1 MRYFLIIILGFII
14 LLPAQSGAVEVRVG
28 LDNNPPLTF
37 MTDNGQAS
45 GLLPDLLT
53 QIAKQ
58 EKWSLKFVPC
68 QWQQCLE
75 QLDAGTI
82 DILPAISYTEQRAEQ
97 LHFPNETVITNWGQ
111 VYRRPGSKLESVL
124 QLEKLTL
131 AVLKDDIHY
140 CGKFGIINVADKLDI
155 KINFIEADSYL
166 DVFTLLAE
174 KKVDAALVN
183 RLFGLKQQDV
193 FNLRP
198 TQIILNPVQVRPAFS
213 LASDP
218 LLIKQFDQHLKNWK
232 EDQNSIYYQLLH
244 KWLTNGSSFKFPA
257 WFIPLLSVLGILLFL
272 LVLTTLWIRRQVSL
286 KTTQLKE
293 KNIQLEG
300 ELINRQK
307 IELELRERQQQYRVF
322 FEESHSAML
331 LLDPQ
336 TTNIVDANPA
346 ACKYYLY
353 SREQLQR
360 MKIQELNVL
369 SESEIRKKI
378 ALVERLEQQQFEFTH
393 RLANGQKRPVEIYCS
408 PIQVEGRTLLCSIVH
423 DISARKLAEQTLEER
438 NRFLQSVIDGVSDP
452 LMVIGIDYR
461 ILQMNQAAQNEHSNN
476 MSKQDTLTC
485 HQLSHA
491 SLVPCND
498 DNHPCPLLEVK
509 ETGQPVT
516 LIHHHETSQG
526 KRIVELTASPLFDSY
541 GEIYAIIEVA
551 RDITDRLQIEELL
564 NEKEKRLHHLA
575 HHDSLTNLPNRL
587 LFEDRLK
594 QALSKARRSRR
605 QVALFFLDLDH
616 LKEINDNLGHDY
628 GDLLLIDVAKRLCRC
643 VRESDTV
650 ARMGGDEFLVL
661 LEEIESFEMIETT
674 AERICSALAHELNK
688 DDFTQ
693 AISASIGIS
702 IYPEDATTAQEMM
715 KNADLAM
722 YRVKK
727 SGKANYQFYS
737 APQGRFLFE

>member
-1 MRYFLIIILGFII
+1 MRYFLIIILGFIV
-14 LLPAQSGAVEVRVG
+14 LLPAQSGAAEVRVG

-37 MTDNGQAS
+37 ITDTGQAS

-58 EKWSLKFVPC
+58 EKWSLQFVPC

-82 DILPAISYTEQRAEQ
+82 DVLPVIAYTEQRAKKF
-97 LHFPNETVITNWGQ
+97 HFANETVITNWGQ
-111 VYRRPGSKLESVL
+111 VYQHPSSKLESIL
-124 QLEKLTL
+124 QLENLTL

-140 CGKFGIINVADKLDI
+140 RGKYGIINAADKFSI

-174 KKVDAALVN
+174 KTVDAALVN
-183 RLFGLKQQDV
+183 RLFGLKQQEV

-198 TQIILNPVQVRPAFS
+198 TQIILNPVQIRPAFS

-218 LLIKQFDQHLKNWK
+218 LLVKQFDQHLTNWK

-244 KWLTNGSSFKFPA
+244 KWLTNGSSFKFPT
-257 WFIPLLSVLGILLFL
+257 WFIPLLSVLGVLLFL
-272 LVLTTLWIRRQVSL
+272 SVLTTLWIRQQISV
-286 KTTQLKE
+286 KTILLKE
-293 KNIQLEG
+293 KNVQLEK
-300 ELINRQK
+300 ELLVRQNNEQ
-307 IELELRERQQQYRVF
+307 ELSERQQQYRVF
-322 FEESHSAML
+322 FEESYSAML
-331 LLDPQ
+331 LVDPE
-336 TTNIVDANPA
+336 TAEIVDANPA
-346 ACKYYLY
+346 ACRFYQYTL
-353 SREQLQR
+353 EQLKNIKMWQINQIEETEGHNRLSKVKNQR
-360 MKIQELNVL
+360 
-369 SESEIRKKI
+369 
-378 ALVERLEQQQFEFTH
+378 QQMEFIHT
-393 RLANGQKRPVEIYCS
+393 LADGQKVPVEVHRS
-408 PIQVEGRTLLCSIVH
+408 PIQVKGKPLLYSIIH
-423 DISARKLAEQTLEER
+423 DISKRKIAELALEDR
-438 NRFLQSVIDGVSDP
+438 NQFLQSVIDGVSDP
-452 LMVIGIDYR
+452 MMVIDLNYQV
-461 ILQMNQAAQNEHSNN
+461 LQLNQAARDQRTEE
-476 MSKQDTLTC
+476 QDSHESITC
-485 HQLSHA
+485 HQHSHA
-491 SLVPCND
+491 SLFPCD
-498 DNHPCPLLEVK
+498 GSDHPCPLLEVK
-509 ETGQPVT
+509 ASGQPLT
-516 LIHHHETSQG
+516 TIHHHENSQG
-526 KRIVELTASPLFDSY
+526 LRIFELCASPLFDDN
-541 GEIYAIIEVA
+541 GEVYAVIEVA
-551 RDITDRLQIEELL
+551 RDITERLQIEELL
-564 NEKEKRLHHLA
+564 SENEKRLHHLA
-575 HHDSLTNLPNRL
+575 HHDALTDLPNRL

-616 LKEINDNLGHDY
+616 LKEVNDNLGHDY

-650 ARMGGDEFLVL
+650 ARMGGDEFLIL
-661 LEEIESFEMIETT
+661 LEEIESLEMVETT
-674 AERICSALAHELNK
+674 AERVCSALSHELSK

-693 AISASIGIS
+693 AISASVGIS